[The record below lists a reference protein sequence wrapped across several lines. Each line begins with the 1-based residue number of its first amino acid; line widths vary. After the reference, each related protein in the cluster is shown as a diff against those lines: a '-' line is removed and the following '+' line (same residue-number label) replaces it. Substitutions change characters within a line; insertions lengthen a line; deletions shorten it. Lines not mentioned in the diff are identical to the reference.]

1 MFQGFQP
8 RALLFPNER
17 QALVSGARLSRIA
30 RVWSAWKFYTGATLH
45 KSVELIWNILCATPT
60 GRVLC
65 RAESRTRDGFRT
77 RRGTVALSTIL
88 SGWKA
93 FRMMSRAGSLCSQDS
108 DARSRPVGSLALLL
122 FPATILESTVG
133 NELAVLT
140 VVSDGPDFVGIA
152 GEVRRV
158 NSRRRRRF

>member
-45 KSVELIWNILCATPT
+45 KSAELIWNILCATPT

-65 RAESRTRDGFRT
+65 RAESRARDGFRT
-77 RRGTVALSTIL
+77 RGLLFRPSYPG
-88 SGWKA
+88 GRP

-108 DARSRPVGSLALLL
+108 DTRSRPVGSLALLL
-122 FPATILESTVG
+122 FPAIILESTVG

-140 VVSDGPDFVGIA
+140 VVSDGPDFIGIA